1 MPSSIQDQDHNHKQ
15 QTEPDVENKQTNL
28 SPSSTTSE
36 HTTVNDD
43 RDLQQTTATLTDTN
57 QQTDRNDLTK
67 EQILEKR
74 MQELLARR
82 KDRDPYLVI
91 FDVSALIF
99 SPNSSRSC
107 FNRWRGEEISG
118 ERGGGVKANCLMN
131 LKH

>member
-36 HTTVNDD
+36 HTTINDD
-43 RDLQQTTATLTDTN
+43 QDLQQTTATLTDTN

-107 FNRWRGEEISG
+107 FNRWSGEEISG
-118 ERGGGVKANCLMN
+118 ERGGG
-131 LKH
+131 